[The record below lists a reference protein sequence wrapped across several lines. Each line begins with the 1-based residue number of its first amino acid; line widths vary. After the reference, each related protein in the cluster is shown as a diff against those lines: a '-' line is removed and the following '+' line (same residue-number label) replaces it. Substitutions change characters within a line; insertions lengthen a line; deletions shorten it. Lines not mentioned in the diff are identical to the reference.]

1 MSYLLSTIS
10 LYEML
15 AIIYYFS
22 PTNSGVLA
30 GEEKEEKELPPK
42 SRFQKA
48 VKRRGLGTG
57 KWLRKKKLDYSK
69 YDIKNKLLQIIV
81 ISTI

>member
-1 MSYLLSTIS
+1 
-10 LYEML
+10 ML

-42 SRFQKA
+42 SRFQKD

-57 KWLRKKKLDYSK
+57 KWLRKKKVGLF
-69 YDIKNKLLQIIV
+69 
-81 ISTI
+81 